1 MELYIETL
9 SGTSYELRVSPF
21 EPIISVKAKIQRLGG
36 IPMSQQHLIW
46 RSTELEDDF
55 SLADYK
61 VHNGATLRLVLAM
74 RGGPIN
80 TRRIPIEDPAI
91 KEMAEYMDSNKDEFG
106 TNRQLTLLVFR
117 EGDQL
122 NFFRVM
128 DRGDG
133 TLTPLSESLSGTS
146 VYNLNDDEDDDD
158 GVTKEKKDE
167 NDRLKVKVNELRV
180 KMEQLS
186 LTKKLTSS
194 RQVTVRSP
202 QPPPN
207 HQVPSNRPVAQHRFP
222 TRGDN
227 LPKVGTLNQKPLLP
241 PLGKTFSTSNS
252 KLSAVDPNSGSDPER
267 SGTPGHPWQIANM
280 NTNSGFGASQ
290 VDSSVLAGKKL
301 PSSESGG
308 YGSRS
313 GRVANIAKGPIRKAL
328 RFVTPEHTR
337 DVCAKHRSLD
347 PLKTSERTHTCRDT
361 ATPRWELKPP
371 PAGSGI
377 GRGGRQRATSTT
389 PNTTDSTN
397 LLLLNHSKNTSELM
411 PSARLKFIPSSTCLS
426 PTESSSA
433 NRLHA
438 DGSFNLDPNCNPNS
452 TSSPHSRPSSSSSNN
467 INHNLNPNP
476 NSNLYS
482 NNHLSEVISEH
493 SLLPE
498 KHKSSIL
505 STPTDHLDELALFS
519 SVGQSAF
526 ISAEELV
533 SHPQPSVEQH
543 FCRSAASGMGPGEQS
558 KDFLVS
564 SGLPV
569 KEHLPA
575 VSGTFRQASFERLVP
590 SHTGIFL
597 NHGSKGNSITKSGTN
612 NLSRNTQ
619 VLEEPT
625 LSCQLQRVSTTHE
638 LPSPRLSSASS
649 QRHLPPVKS
658 IKKSS
663 KRCLTC
669 SKKTGLASSYLC
681 RCGNNF
687 CSAHRYAETHDCT
700 FDYKAEGRKI
710 IRQNNP
716 VIKASKLPKI

>member
-146 VYNLNDDEDDDD
+146 VYNLNDDEDDD
-158 GVTKEKKDE
+158 GGATKEKKDE

-186 LTKKLTSS
+186 LTKK
-194 RQVTVRSP
+194 
-202 QPPPN
+202 
-207 HQVPSNRPVAQHRFP
+207 
-222 TRGDN
+222 
-227 LPKVGTLNQKPLLP
+227 
-241 PLGKTFSTSNS
+241 
-252 KLSAVDPNSGSDPER
+252 
-267 SGTPGHPWQIANM
+267 
-280 NTNSGFGASQ
+280 
-290 VDSSVLAGKKL
+290 
-301 PSSESGG
+301 
-308 YGSRS
+308 
-313 GRVANIAKGPIRKAL
+313 
-328 RFVTPEHTR
+328 
-337 DVCAKHRSLD
+337 
-347 PLKTSERTHTCRDT
+347 
-361 ATPRWELKPP
+361 
-371 PAGSGI
+371 
-377 GRGGRQRATSTT
+377 
-389 PNTTDSTN
+389 
-397 LLLLNHSKNTSELM
+397 
-411 PSARLKFIPSSTCLS
+411 
-426 PTESSSA
+426 
-433 NRLHA
+433 
-438 DGSFNLDPNCNPNS
+438 
-452 TSSPHSRPSSSSSNN
+452 
-467 INHNLNPNP
+467 
-476 NSNLYS
+476 
-482 NNHLSEVISEH
+482 
-493 SLLPE
+493 
-498 KHKSSIL
+498 
-505 STPTDHLDELALFS
+505 
-519 SVGQSAF
+519 
-526 ISAEELV
+526 
-533 SHPQPSVEQH
+533 
-543 FCRSAASGMGPGEQS
+543 
-558 KDFLVS
+558 
-564 SGLPV
+564 
-569 KEHLPA
+569 
-575 VSGTFRQASFERLVP
+575 
-590 SHTGIFL
+590 
-597 NHGSKGNSITKSGTN
+597 
-612 NLSRNTQ
+612 
-619 VLEEPT
+619 
-625 LSCQLQRVSTTHE
+625 SCQLQRVSTTHE

-669 SKKTGLASSYLC
+669 SKKTGLASSYQC